1 MVHLKEAESKAD
13 ESRICV
19 ICQTEFLAGVLTV
32 CGHQF
37 CKECI
42 TLWFKAHRNCPV
54 CKRKLTLDNLH
65 DITLKRQALKVTGE
79 HGDSNGVGVANGDG
93 VDDEQSEREQN
104 GQQKQLSGSKKAN
117 IYAAFS
123 TEKLEEIKNIDL
135 PGPSFTTKVDT
146 IVRHLLWLRSTDP
159 GAKSIV
165 FSQYPAFLSILA
177 EAFRRYRIAFSRYTD
192 RNGIERFKD
201 DPTIE
206 CFLLHARAHAS
217 GLNLV
222 NASHVLLCEPLLNTA
237 IELQAIARVHRIGQ
251 KHETT
256 VWLYIVD
263 GTVEESIYDL
273 SVKRR
278 IAHMSRGGGG
288 SGSDGNNLLQN
299 TNGINGKGK
308 DKDKGKN
315 KAGDS
320 GTETPEFLDS
330 NLELANSLEMQQAQL
345 SKLMSKGKMAGEEVA
360 KGDLWTCLFG
370 NVSSSSAQAQAAEN
384 EDRLRNDLVVRR
396 YLAASAAE
404 ERQQKNHQN
413 GESSGSA

>member
-19 ICQTEFLAGVLTV
+19 ICHSDFLTGVLTV

-42 TLWFKAHRNCPV
+42 TLWFKAHHNCPV
-54 CKRKLTLDNLH
+54 CKRKLTIDNLH
-65 DITLKRQALKVTGE
+65 DITLKRQALKVTDE
-79 HGDSNGVGVANGDG
+79 HGSSNGGSNGDRTDG
-93 VDDEQSEREQN
+93 RQDGQN
-104 GQQKQLSGSKKAN
+104 QQNQPQKQLAESKKAN

-192 RNGIERFKD
+192 RDGIERFKD
-201 DPTIE
+201 DPSIE

-217 GLNLV
+217 GLNLI

-263 GTVEESIYDL
+263 GTVEASIYDL

-278 IAHMSRGGGG
+278 MAHMGR
-288 SGSDGNNLLQN
+288 SGNLLLQDA
-299 TNGINGKGK
+299 NGKGK
-308 DKDKGKN
+308 GKGKP
-315 KAGDS
+315 GDGES
-320 GTETPEFLDS
+320 ATPELLDS
-330 NLELANSLEMQQAQL
+330 NLELANSLELQQAQL
-345 SKLMSKGKMAGEEVA
+345 SKLLSKGKMAGEEVD

-370 NVSSSSAQAQAAEN
+370 NASSSARAAEN
-384 EDRLRNDLVVRR
+384 EDRLRNDMVVRR
-396 YLAASAAE
+396 HLTVAAAE
-404 ERQQKNHQN
+404 ERQQQA
-413 GESSGSA
+413 GEGEASSSAQ